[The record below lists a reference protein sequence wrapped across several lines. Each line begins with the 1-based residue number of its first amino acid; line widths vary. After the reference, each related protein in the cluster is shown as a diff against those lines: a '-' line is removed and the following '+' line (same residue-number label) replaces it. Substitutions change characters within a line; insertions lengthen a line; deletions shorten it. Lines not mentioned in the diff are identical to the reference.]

1 MKKFLA
7 VIIGIIVF
15 ILGFYLQHLFVNYA
29 MSLLPTSISEWYR
42 IIKLILY
49 VFTFSITLTLSI
61 SCGIITTLFIS
72 ER

>member
-29 MSLLPTSISEWYR
+29 MSLLPTSS
-42 IIKLILY
+42 
-49 VFTFSITLTLSI
+49 TSSTP
-61 SCGIITTLFIS
+61 
-72 ER
+72 